1 MKIIRKKKD
10 STDTSTVDS
19 SQLKTTTPKQKLA
32 PWKILI
38 VDDEIDIHTMTR
50 LALKNFEFAGKK
62 LEILKAMSGKE
73 AREILKNESDIAV
86 AFVDVVM
93 ETDDA
98 GLLLIDFIR
107 NDIKIFLIRLIIRTG
122 QPGMAPEKEV
132 IERYDIDDYKEKTE
146 LTAQKL
152 YTTMRVALK
161 SFNDLSTLDNNR
173 KALKKIID
181 AVPGLYHLQ
190 SLKEFFNQA
199 LTQMIG
205 LCNLGEHGVM
215 HPIANGF
222 IVTFQEQIINIQAT
236 SGHFIESDDT
246 EDLVKTCLL
255 QVLGKESNDNLPEH
269 ALLLPLMRQEYPIGF
284 IYLEEAAY
292 LDHNAQSMLHIMT
305 LQCAAA
311 LENIQLF
318 LDLQQAN
325 QKTLDMLTATDTTA
339 QLNMQ
344 SLTEIYK
351 LAVPHL
357 AT

>member
-1 MKIIRKKKD
+1 MRIIRNNKD
-10 STDTSTVDS
+10 SSKKTIEDDS
-19 SQLKTTTPKQKLA
+19 KLS
-32 PWKILI
+32 PWKILV

-62 LEILKAMSGKE
+62 LHILKAMSGLE
-73 AREILKNESDIAV
+73 ARKILSEESDIAV
-86 AFVDVVM
+86 AFIDVVM

-98 GLLLIDFIR
+98 GLRLIDFIR
-107 NDIKIFLIRLIIRTG
+107 NDIQKVLIRLIIRTG

-161 SFNDLSTLDNNR
+161 SFNDLTTLDKNR

-181 AVPGLYHLQ
+181 VVPELYHLQ
-190 SLKEFFNQA
+190 SLKQFFQKV
-199 LTQMIG
+199 LTQIIS
-205 LCNLGEHGVM
+205 LCNLGEQSIR
-215 HPIANGF
+215 HPIQSGI
-222 IVTFQEQIINIQAT
+222 IVTFKDKTISIQA
-236 SGHFIESDDT
+236 SAGNFVDSDDIET
-246 EDLVKTCLL
+246 IVKTCLYHL
-255 QVLGKESNDNLPEH
+255 LEQTSNDKVPSTD
-269 ALLLPLMRQEYPIGF
+269 LLIPLKEQEQAIGF
-284 IYLEEAAY
+284 IYLKDAQY
-292 LDHNAQSMLHIMT
+292 LQKDEQSMIHIMA

-311 LENIQLF
+311 FENIQLF

-325 QKTLDMLTATDTTA
+325 QKTLEMLTATEATA
-339 QLNMQ
+339 QFNME

-357 AT
+357 SG